1 MKIGDLVNFHPP
13 SYIRIQGIQA
23 KARYA
28 SPGVILSVEYSDIK
42 KQKFVSDIVWA
53 DGQITREYDSYLRL
67 VKGNNDEHNER

>member
-13 SYIRIQGIQA
+13 SYICIQA